1 MRAALADAA
10 DALPPPGPIPVAG
23 MHDGDDPNPTRTA
36 TSGAALFDQDAA
48 DALVAPQILPM
59 PQPEPDGRRHPGER
73 RLVPFVVAVVL
84 LLTVGL
90 AAAALAHVG
99 GASPIAAPTLSGLPY
114 PNAIS
119 LAQREGFRARVGP
132 TRASSDPAG
141 IVIGQSPDP
150 GDFTTSRH
158 ITLTVSSGPPPVR
171 VPNVVGQQWSA
182 AQPALDAAG
191 FIITKKDAYDE
202 TSPAGVVVKVDPA
215 AGQNLAPESKVTV
228 TVSKGHAPV
237 NVPDVTGKSFD
248 DASTALTAAHFK
260 VVRAGDQFSNSQ
272 PAGAVISTNPAAN
285 EQAAYGSTVTVVVS
299 KGPDRVTV
307 PDLHNLTLSDATK
320 RLHTAGLEVG
330 TIKGWNSDS
339 DTVVGQNVKAQT
351 KALLGSKV
359 DLSFSSPSIIQ
370 CILTGNC

>member
-1 MRAALADAA
+1 VAA
-10 DALPPPGPIPVAG
+10 PPGI
-23 MHDGDDPNPTRTA
+23 
-36 TSGAALFDQDAA
+36 AL
-48 DALVAPQILPM
+48 
-59 PQPEPDGRRHPGER
+59 PQPEPTERRHPGER

-119 LAQREGFRARVGP
+119 LAQRDGFRASVGP
-132 TRASSDPAG
+132 TRQSSDPAG
-141 IVIGQSPDP
+141 IVIGQTPDP

-158 ITLTVSSGPPPVR
+158 ITLTVSAGPPPVH

-182 AQPALDAAG
+182 AGPALDAAG
-191 FIITKKDAYDE
+191 FLVTKNDAYDE
-202 TSPAGVVVKVDPA
+202 NNAAGVVVKVDPA
-215 AGQNLAPESKVTV
+215 AGQSVAPESKVTV

-237 NVPDVTGKSFD
+237 TVPDVTGKSFD
-248 DASTALTAAHFK
+248 DASSALTAAHFK
-260 VVRAGDQFSNSQ
+260 VVRGDDQFSNSQ
-272 PAGAVISTNPAAN
+272 PAGAVTATNPPAH
-285 EQAAYGSTVTVVVS
+285 EQVPYGSTVTVSVS
-299 KGPDRVTV
+299 KGPDKVTV
-307 PDLHNLTLSDATK
+307 PDLHNLTLNEATK

-330 TIKGWNSDS
+330 NISGWNSDT
-339 DTVVGQNVKAQT
+339 DTVVGQSVKAQS
-351 KALLGSKV
+351 KALRGTKV